1 VTMIARRSSR
11 RPRCRLHRNN
21 NNNTIRLVAMAMSH
35 LVVPLRVVSVVFW
48 LVAIST
54 NNSETINMDMYIY
67 LVRES
72 EACVREASDHEVYDY
87 EAIYVVDYNNNN
99 ILMLLHILYYYYYI
113 DRFVVTSN
121 DVCDSTRRFSY
132 PCVASFSSTFSA
144 FSSSTIE
151 SSSSSSLSAS

>member
-1 VTMIARRSSR
+1 MF
-11 RPRCRLHRNN
+11 
-21 NNNTIRLVAMAMSH
+21 MSH
-35 LVVPLRVVSVVFW
+35 VVVPLRVVSVVFW

-67 LVRES
+67 FVRES
-72 EACVREASDHEVYDY
+72 EACVREASDREVYGY
-87 EAIYVVDYNNNN
+87 EAIYVVDYNNNV
-99 ILMLLHILYYYYYI
+99 LMLLHILYYYYYYI

-132 PCVASFSSTFSA
+132 PCVASFSSIFSA

-151 SSSSSSLSAS
+151 SSSSSSLS